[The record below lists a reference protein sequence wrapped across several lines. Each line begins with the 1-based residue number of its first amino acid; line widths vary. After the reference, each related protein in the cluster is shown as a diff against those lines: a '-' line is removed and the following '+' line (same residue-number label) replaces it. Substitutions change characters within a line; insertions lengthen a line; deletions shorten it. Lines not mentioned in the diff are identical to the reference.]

1 MRAFL
6 DVTQRERRVD
16 DAEMG
21 ERLRKISQSIAGFGI
36 DFFREKIHI
45 IGETER
51 GLVNLVRFFQS
62 ATSREKIRFPKTAK
76 RERAFVSIFALLVAM
91 HQSRSRNKAFANPP
105 PSWICYC
112 L

>member
-6 DVTQRERRVD
+6 DVTQRERGVD

-36 DFFREKIHI
+36 DLFREKIHI

-91 HQSRSRNKAFANPP
+91 DQSDSRNEPFANPCV
-105 PSWICYC
+105 SF
-112 L
+112 LHSL